1 MNKSLQHFR
10 FNTGEEVI
18 CEIMEW
24 SAEEDFILVRNAMA
38 IETNLFDN
46 AERMYMFRP
55 WMLYI
60 EKPHEILFVMKS
72 NIVAHLVPN
81 DLLSI
86 QYLKACQDMHVIA
99 DERIEEHNKREAMK
113 LKEMVEKLAN
123 LKKGNVDK
131 KKVEIPDNVIPF
143 LVPDDDLIH

>member
-1 MNKSLQHFR
+1 MNKNLQHIR

-24 SAEEDFILVRNAMA
+24 SDEEDFILVRNAMA

-60 EKPHEILFVMKS
+60 EKPHEILFVKKG
-72 NIVAHLVPN
+72 NIVAHIVPN
-81 DLLSI
+81 DLLTI
-86 QYLKACQDMHVIA
+86 QYLKACEDMYEIAEDRIKDHNRREALKLKAMVEQIA
-99 DERIEEHNKREAMK
+99 D
-113 LKEMVEKLAN
+113 
-123 LKKGNVDK
+123 LKKEGK
-131 KKVEIPDNVIPF
+131 QRKEPELPDNVIPF
-143 LVPDDDLIH
+143 SLPDDDTIH